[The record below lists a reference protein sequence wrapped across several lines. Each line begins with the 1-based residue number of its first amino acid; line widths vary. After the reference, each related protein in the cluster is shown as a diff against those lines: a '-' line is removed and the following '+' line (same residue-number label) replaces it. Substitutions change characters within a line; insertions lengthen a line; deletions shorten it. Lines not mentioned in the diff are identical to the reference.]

1 MAPKAAAKGKKGKK
15 PLMAPKAAA
24 KGKKGKKPHMSKDAL
39 EQFNGS
45 KGHEAVIKEVESG
58 EIRKVK
64 LDDGSHIFLV
74 NVRPQDKDC
83 ADYHFKCVHC
93 WKSFTNLSY
102 TSQHI
107 KKCPHWVAKMAK
119 DKPIPKPDA
128 SLYDLGDNDTDDELE
143 LGEEDDAE
151 KDKDDDDDDNNE
163 HGSDMEKSCSSFEE
177 DKRIPPKRKRFR
189 TRKYGS

>member
-39 EQFNGS
+39 EQFKGS

-119 DKPIPKPDA
+119 DKPIPKLSSVYEAWFKYKSRFNFVFCLFVIESTRP
-128 SLYDLGDNDTDDELE
+128 S
-143 LGEEDDAE
+143 LGE
-151 KDKDDDDDDNNE
+151 
-163 HGSDMEKSCSSFEE
+163 
-177 DKRIPPKRKRFR
+177 
-189 TRKYGS
+189 